1 MSFTVQISSLPAHVG
16 AIAVRAFPEGACE
29 RSVCQIHRR
38 AADPALAALLTQAHT
53 PSAGSRR
60 TATAAAAAA
69 GGSTR
74 QRRLQVKP
82 PHTGDKAD

>member
-1 MSFTVQISSLPAHVG
+1 MSFTIQISSLPAYVG
-16 AIAVRAFPEGACE
+16 AIAVRAFPKGACE
-29 RSVCQIHRR
+29 RPVCQIHRR

-60 TATAAAAAA
+60 AAAAAAAA

-74 QRRLQVKP
+74 QRRLQVKLP
-82 PHTGDKAD
+82 YTGDEAG